1 MSRRKQA
8 KPNRLQEGEEDDN
21 VRPGD
26 GNDLLQDGDAGR
38 SRLGEDSFDD
48 EDQSVGSGDEGKLC
62 DFFLF
67 SYKSVSYMFYVVKAN
82 LKLNL
87 RSFKSFER
95 SFVSNKKTTC
105 II

>member
-1 MSRRKQA
+1 MIITENSKMSRRKQA

-26 GNDLLQDGDAGR
+26 GIDVLQDGR

-62 DFFLF
+62 DFLLF
-67 SYKSVSYMFYVVKAN
+67 HTKSDSYMFYEMNAN
-82 LKLNL
+82 LKL
-87 RSFKSFER
+87 K
-95 SFVSNKKTTC
+95 
-105 II
+105 